1 MFQDSFFVNLY
12 GSDQTIIFINR
23 KKKFFWNER
32 SAFKKRIFIKHCKN
46 HLRIKN
52 LFCKSFKLR
61 DLVSKILYLRLFG
74 FKNFFFETFWIQ
86 KYLYLRRFIL
96 DILDIFILVKHSFCL
111 KNKCFFAFIF
121 IKKIFE
127 TNPRNFETL
136 FQKFFFETLT

>member
-1 MFQDSFFVNLY
+1 MVQTKQLFSLIEKKIFFETNARP
-12 GSDQTIIFINR
+12 SQ
-23 KKKFFWNER
+23 
-32 SAFKKRIFIKHCKN
+32 KRIFIKHCKN
-46 HLRIKN
+46 CLRIKN
-52 LFCKSFKLR
+52 LCCKSFKLR
-61 DLVSKILYLRLFG
+61 DHFSKILYLRLFG

-86 KYLYLRRFIL
+86 KYIYLRRFIL